1 MANAESYITRNVDYV
16 IEFQTDAAF
25 GEMIMNKMN
34 MNGIGV
40 TAIDIPMPGAGF
52 FGANNPK
59 SGYIGGLHLAS
70 AAITKWGPDVGKDAC
85 FNWCFTSIRSCCS
98 YAIWWTGSRCKSNL
112 TRNF

>member
-59 SGYIGGLHLAS
+59 SGYIGGVHLAT
-70 AAITKWGPDVGKDAC
+70 AAITKWGPDVGKDAYLVIGALPQSGAVVAMRSGC
-85 FNWCFTSIRSCCS
+85 LLYTSPSPRD
-98 YAIWWTGSRCKSNL
+98 
-112 TRNF
+112 